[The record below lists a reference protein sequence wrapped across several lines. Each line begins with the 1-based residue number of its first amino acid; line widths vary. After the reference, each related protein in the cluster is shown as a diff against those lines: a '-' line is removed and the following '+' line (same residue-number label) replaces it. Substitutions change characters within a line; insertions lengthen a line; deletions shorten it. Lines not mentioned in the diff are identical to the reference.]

1 MCVCDETRHDE
12 LIWSWSLWDDRTFC
26 SVREVTSPFE
36 TSESCSFTPPLAS
49 FMPRELAGDI
59 GELRLIVAMN
69 FHFSEYIHYD
79 SYFQSCRL
87 NVCTGRHISQ
97 PVLRMDSLFCRA
109 RWRALESFSC
119 ARVMTYIRI
128 ADPCLREFTWRWEC
142 REFSMRQAIF
152 GMHIT

>member
-1 MCVCDETRHDE
+1 MCVCVCVV
-12 LIWSWSLWDDRTFC
+12 IFVSWENLC
-26 SVREVTSPFE
+26 SVSEVTILRLNPQ
-36 TSESCSFTPPLAS
+36 SCSFSPPLAS
-49 FMPRELAGDI
+49 FMPGELRGDI

-79 SYFQSCRL
+79 SYFQCCRL
-87 NVCTGRHISQ
+87 NVCTGRHVSQ
-97 PVLRMDSLFCRA
+97 AVLRLDSLFCWA
-109 RWRALESFSC
+109 RWRALVSSC

-142 REFSMRQAIF
+142 CEFSMRQVVF